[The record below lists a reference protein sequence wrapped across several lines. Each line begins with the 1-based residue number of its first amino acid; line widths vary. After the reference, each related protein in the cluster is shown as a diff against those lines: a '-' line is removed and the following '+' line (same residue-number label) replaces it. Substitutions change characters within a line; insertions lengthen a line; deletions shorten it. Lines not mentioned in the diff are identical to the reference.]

1 MAIPRWD
8 SVLSA
13 KLGYSFPHRE
23 EGDSVQH
30 RCQKQVEERLAQ
42 GGSSARQCGSLQ
54 PQEEAQALAGAE
66 EEPCDEVGVRE
77 LRALKQMPAL
87 GTGRLGRSPAWRA
100 SKDRA

>member
-30 RCQKQVEERLAQ
+30 RCRKQVEERLAQ

-54 PQEEAQALAGAE
+54 P
-66 EEPCDEVGVRE
+66 
-77 LRALKQMPAL
+77 
-87 GTGRLGRSPAWRA
+87 
-100 SKDRA
+100 

>member
-13 KLGYSFPHRE
+13 KLGYSFPHREE

-54 PQEEAQALAGAE
+54 PQEEGAGHWL
-66 EEPCDEVGVRE
+66 E
-77 LRALKQMPAL
+77 LR
-87 GTGRLGRSPAWRA
+87 RSPAMR
-100 SKDRA
+100 